1 MLGVTV
7 FVLIYWLNPPGHA
20 WLDNISLI
28 MIDSLFMVLLC
39 SIGLQALDYV
49 PKKAAGTA
57 AGLTGLFGYLFG
69 AVMANIVLGF
79 IVDHMGWDAGF
90 ILLTIVSILAML
102 SFILTWNKRGQETV

>member
-1 MLGVTV
+1 MLGVTI
-7 FVLIYWLNPPGHA
+7 FVLIYWLNPPGNP
-20 WLDNISLI
+20 LVDNLALVAIGFLI
-28 MIDSLFMVLLC
+28 YGPVML
-39 SIGLQALDYV
+39 IGLQALDYV

-79 IVDHMGWDAGF
+79 VVDQFGWDAGF
-90 ILLTIVSILAML
+90 ILLTVISILAML